1 MLSLKRIQTI
11 FIKDYK
17 DLMKNSYML
26 STAIMPLLFAFLFGR
41 GEEVELIVS
50 IVPITLAM
58 VIVGSFVQA
67 AMIAEEKEK
76 NTLRGLLLSPLST
89 SEVFIG
95 KSLLSAVLT
104 AIMIAGVILIS
115 GFPIPENT
123 LLFIVAIFISL
134 VIYIGIG
141 TILGLMSRTVMETTV
156 VGMPVLII
164 FGMSSLFRNFFESEW
179 LYNILSYLPDGQF
192 ATLVLNLHQ
201 GLPVGE
207 NLVIL
212 GIWALVTIVIT
223 VLIYKR
229 RRFD

>member
-179 LYNILSYLPDGQF
+179 LFNILSYLPDVQF